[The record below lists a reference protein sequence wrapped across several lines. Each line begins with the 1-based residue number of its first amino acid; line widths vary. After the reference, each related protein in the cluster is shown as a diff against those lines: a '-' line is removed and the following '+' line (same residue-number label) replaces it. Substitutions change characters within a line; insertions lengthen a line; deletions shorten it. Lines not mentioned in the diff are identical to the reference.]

1 MEKNFSDEI
10 KKLSYDYYNRN
21 LSFEDY
27 RSQRDRLIDDM
38 DREFNGASQYHQDAE

>member
-27 RSQRDRLIDDM
+27 RSQRDQLIDNM
-38 DREFNGASQYHQDAE
+38 DREFNGIKISNNDDE